1 MSDLV
6 RSSKRSGGVLSHL
19 LRFVLS
25 ISFVL
30 GVITLETEE
39 ASGCHD
45 HEPLH
50 PSVSCD
56 ACWFSANHTGLSAP
70 AAVTLS
76 APELQV
82 WAPVER
88 GETALPQGAER
99 SLHRLRAPPVC

>member
-1 MSDLV
+1 MSV
-6 RSSKRSGGVLSHL
+6 RARHMRRSRGVLSHL
-19 LRFVLS
+19 LRLVLS
-25 ISFVL
+25 LSFVV

-56 ACWFSANHTGLSAP
+56 ACWFSANHTGISAP
-70 AAVTLS
+70 TSVTLS

-82 WAPVER
+82 WAPIDH

-99 SLHRLRAPPVC
+99 SLHRLRAPPTH